1 MIPASQEMMFPV
13 LGFFQDDLEKAVKDV
28 RSYIIKKFDITE
40 EEQRIRLPQG
50 SAFLYANRLG
60 WAFMMLK
67 QKGFIISI
75 ARGIYKI
82 TPKGQD
88 LLKNPPKK
96 LVKQPSPTSQNQD
109 LEDTVDPYDLI
120 ARGHRQLKDA
130 LKTEILENIKKHD
143 SRWFEFCV
151 RDLLVKMGYGQ
162 YDERNTEVTKASRD
176 EGIDIVI
183 KEDKLGLDKIFIQ
196 TKRWNDTNAITR
208 PEVQN
213 FAGAIN
219 GKGKKGIFVTTST
232 FTMDA
237 RKYADTNPDHTIVLI
252 DGDLLTD
259 LMIEY
264 KLGVVQESD
273 YQTYKIDYTFF
284 EED

>member
-1 MIPASQEMMFPV
+1 MIPASQEMMIPV
-13 LGFFQDDLEKAVKDV
+13 LEFLKDDQEKAVKDV
-28 RSYIIKKFDITE
+28 RSYIIQKFDITE

-50 SAFLYANRLG
+50 TAFLYANRLG
-60 WAFMMLK
+60 WAFMILK

-75 ARGIYKI
+75 TRGVYKI
-82 TPKGQD
+82 TPEGQD
-88 LLKNPPKK
+88 LLKNPPQKSIK
-96 LVKQPSPTSQNQD
+96 PPSPTSQSHD
-109 LEDTVDPYDLI
+109 DDTADPYDLI
-120 ARGHRQLKDA
+120 AKGHKQLKEA

-143 SRWFEFCV
+143 GRWFEFCV

-162 YDERNTEVTKASRD
+162 YDERNTEVTKASKD

-196 TKRWNDTNAITR
+196 TKRWNETSTITR

-213 FAGAIN
+213 FAGALN
-219 GKGKKGIFVTTST
+219 GKGKKGIFVTTSS
-232 FTMDA
+232 FTKEA
-237 RKYADTNPDHTIVLI
+237 QGYADTNNDHTIVLI
-252 DGDLLTD
+252 DGDLLTE

-264 KLGVVQESD
+264 KLGVIQESD

-284 EED
+284 EES

>member
-1 MIPASQEMMFPV
+1 MIPSSQVMMNPV
-13 LGFFQDDLEKAVKDV
+13 LEFLKDGQEKTVKDF
-28 RSYIIKKFDITE
+28 RLYIIKEFDITE

-50 SAFLYANRLG
+50 TAFLYANRLG

-67 QKGFIISI
+67 QKNLITSVT
-75 ARGIYKI
+75 RGIYKI
-82 TPKGQD
+82 TPEGQD
-88 LLKNPPKK
+88 LLKNPSQKPIN
-96 LVKQPSPTSQNQD
+96 QPAVSQD
-109 LEDTVDPYDLI
+109 LDDTMNPYDII
-120 ARGHRQLKDA
+120 AEGHKRLKKA
-130 LKTEILENIKKHD
+130 LKTEILEKIKEHD
-143 SRWFEFCV
+143 GRWFEFCV

-196 TKRWNDTNAITR
+196 TKRWNETNTIGRETI
-208 PEVQN
+208 QN

-232 FTMDA
+232 FTTGA
-237 RKYADTNPDHTIVLI
+237 QKYADTNPDHTIILI

-264 KLGVVQESD
+264 KLGVVQEAD
-273 YQTYKIDYTFF
+273 YQTYKIDDSFF
-284 EED
+284 EDD

>member
-1 MIPASQEMMFPV
+1 MIPASQEMMIPV
-13 LGFFQDDLEKAVKDV
+13 LEFLKDGQEKAVKDV
-28 RSYIIKKFDITE
+28 RSYIIQKFDIAE

-50 SAFLYANRLG
+50 SAFLYANHLG

-67 QKGFIISI
+67 QKGAIVSI
-75 ARGIYKI
+75 TRGIYKI
-82 TPKGQD
+82 TPEGQN
-88 LLKNPPKK
+88 LLKNSPQKPI
-96 LVKQPSPTSQNQD
+96 KQPAISQELD
-109 LEDTVDPYDLI
+109 DTMNPYDII
-120 ARGHRQLKDA
+120 AEGHKRLKKA
-130 LKTEILENIKKHD
+130 LKTEILEKIKEHD
-143 SRWFEFCV
+143 GRWFEFCV

-196 TKRWNDTNAITR
+196 TKRWNETNTIGR
-208 PEVQN
+208 DIIQN

-232 FTMDA
+232 FTTGA
-237 RKYADTNPDHTIVLI
+237 QKYADSNPDHTIVLI

-259 LMIEY
+259 LMIEH
-264 KLGVVQESD
+264 KLGVVQEAD
-273 YQTYKIDYTFF
+273 YQTYKIDHTFF
-284 EED
+284 EDD